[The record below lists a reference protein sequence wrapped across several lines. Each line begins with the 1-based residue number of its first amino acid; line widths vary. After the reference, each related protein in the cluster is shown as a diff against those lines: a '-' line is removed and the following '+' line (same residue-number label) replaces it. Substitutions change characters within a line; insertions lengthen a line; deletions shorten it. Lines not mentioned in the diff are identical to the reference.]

1 MCLPKEEGGLRV
13 KNNHLFNVALLVK
26 WKWRLFSKEKALW
39 GMIIVSKYGLGHRG
53 GSWVLVLVVG
63 LVEGWVLIR
72 KVYSYS
78 KIRFWNRCLRMP
90 ISG

>member
-53 GSWVLVLVVG
+53 GRRELVSKPSSWWRD
-63 LVEGWVLIR
+63 VEIACG
-72 KVYSYS
+72 S
-78 KIRFWNRCLRMP
+78 
-90 ISG
+90 